1 MKSLDLKTTTVS
13 DMIRWGVSRMR
24 EAGVHY
30 FYFGDIELLQTAH
43 YLTFFSLNLPNDYQN
58 PIYLTAKLE
67 EREISAIKD
76 IFNKRIKERLP
87 TPYIT
92 NEYWYG
98 PLSPQTKFFITKDVF
113 VPRSPIYLNLKD
125 FMKSVKWKNHR
136 ILDLGTG
143 SGALGIILALLN
155 PDVKVDLADICPKAL
170 KVAQVNVDRHS
181 RPHQNRIYR
190 DDLQER
196 VKCIQSNLFQNI
208 KHKYD
213 FIITVPPQ
221 LSTEEYGA
229 IVAESVHEPALSL
242 RSGKDGLGHI
252 KRIIDEAPDYLNPE
266 GMLAAEI
273 GHRLPNLIKSVYD
286 HLKFEWFKYKDR
298 DWIFTWRKN
307 E

>member
-1 MKSLDLKTTTVS
+1 MDLTLITVS
-13 DMIRWGVSRMR
+13 DMIRWGVSEMR
-24 EAGVHY
+24 RAGIHY
-30 FYFGDIELLQTAH
+30 FYFGDPDLLQTSH
-43 YLTFFSLNLPNDYQN
+43 YLTFFALNLPYDYQN
-58 PIYLTAKLE
+58 PIYLNAKLE
-67 EREISAIKD
+67 EHEISAIKD
-76 IFNKRIKERLP
+76 VFNKRIKERLP

-125 FMKSVKWKNHR
+125 FMKSMTWKNHR

-181 RPHQNRIYR
+181 HQYQNRIYR

-196 VKCIQSNLFQNI
+196 VKCIQGNLFQNI

-213 FIITVPPQ
+213 FIITVPPH
-221 LSTEEYGA
+221 LSPEEYKTNMP
-229 IVAESVHEPALSL
+229 EFFHEPALSL
-242 RSGKDGLGHI
+242 RSGKDGFKHI
-252 KRIIDEAPDYLNPE
+252 KQIIEEAPDYLNAG

-273 GHRLPNLIKSVYD
+273 GPRLPNLIKSVYS
-286 HLKFEWFKYKDR
+286 HLKFEWFKYQNK
-298 DWIFTWRKN
+298 DWIFSWRKK
-307 E
+307 